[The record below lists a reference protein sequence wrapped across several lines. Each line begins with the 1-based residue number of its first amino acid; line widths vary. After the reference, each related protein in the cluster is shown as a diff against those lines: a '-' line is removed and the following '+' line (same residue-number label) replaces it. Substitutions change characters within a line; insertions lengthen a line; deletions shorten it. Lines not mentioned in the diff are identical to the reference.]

1 MTQPLNSSQAAI
13 AHFCQYLEQTFLSA
27 HTLAAYERDL
37 QRFVAWLSLHAPAL
51 CLTQASTEQIQNWL
65 NDQSKQCASSTVN
78 RRLAT
83 LKKFYEWCVTTQQL
97 AINPTTSLRSLRLT
111 QTKRTASLSEAE
123 IILLLEAPEV
133 HTALGLRDK
142 SMLELLYATGMRVS
156 ELVSLHLDQ
165 VNLEQQLLQVMHPN
179 QLEQRLIPLSTDAS
193 HWLGLYLNQA
203 RAAILQSRDSNA
215 VFISTHGKAMTR
227 QAFWLLIKKYAQQA
241 QISTPLSP
249 HSLRHAF
256 ATHLLKNG
264 ANLDVVQLLLGHKN
278 PSTTQIYS
286 HITRERLKQL
296 HTEHHPR
303 A

>member
-1 MTQPLNSSQAAI
+1 MTQQLNTTQAAI
-13 AHFCQYLEQTFLSA
+13 THFSHYLKHTPCSE
-27 HTLAAYERDL
+27 HTLAAYDRDL
-37 QRFVAWLSLHAPAL
+37 QRFVSWLSTYDASL
-51 CLTQASTEQIQNWL
+51 CITQANTEQIQGWL
-65 NDQSKQCASSTVN
+65 TSQARKVATSTVN

-83 LKKFYEWCVTTQQL
+83 LKKFYEWLVATQQL
-97 AINPTTSLRSLRLT
+97 TTNPAASLRSLRLT
-111 QTKRTASLSEAE
+111 QTKKTAPLSEAE
-123 IILLLEAPEV
+123 ITLLLDAPDT
-133 HTALGLRDK
+133 HSALGLRDK
-142 SMLELLYATGMRVS
+142 CMLELLYATGMRVS
-156 ELVSLHLDQ
+156 ELVSLRLDQ
-165 VNLEQQLLQVMHPN
+165 ADLKQNVLQVTHPN
-179 QLEQRLIPLSTDAS
+179 QIEQRLIPLSTDAS
-193 HWLGLYLNQA
+193 HWLKLYLSQA
-203 RAAILQSRDSNA
+203 RETILQKRNSNA
-215 VFISTHGKAMTR
+215 IFISTHGKAMTR
-227 QAFWLLIKKYAQQA
+227 QAFWLMIKKYAQQA